1 MAQVITHS
9 YQVSQAPNDL
19 EQPEALLDVFHSLE
33 HLNNI
38 VTDIFQHIDKRLQ
51 EEQLRVTEIKKRVGV
66 CQQKVQKIKGSKQ
79 AITVFSTAKFPAP
92 KVLPSYPTL
101 FSQEEEVFF
110 FCYELLL
117 LCPHTIF
124 ILEIFSVPRNQ

>member
-33 HLNNI
+33 HLNHI

-101 FSQEEEVFF
+101 FSQEEEV
-110 FCYELLL
+110 Y
-117 LCPHTIF
+117 IF
-124 ILEIFSVPRNQ
+124 L